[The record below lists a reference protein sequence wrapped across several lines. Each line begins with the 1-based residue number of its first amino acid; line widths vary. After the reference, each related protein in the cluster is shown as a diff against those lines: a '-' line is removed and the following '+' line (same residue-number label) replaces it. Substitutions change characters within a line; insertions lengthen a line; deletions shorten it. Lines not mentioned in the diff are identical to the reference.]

1 MEAQKIMA
9 VAASILMLAACSS
22 PGPAPAPQ
30 AVTPP
35 GLNLNNAQD
44 VAGASV
50 VQRDEYGTT
59 TIYRGPNLASKA
71 QDQLFILA
79 RKTDAGSVTYQIY
92 IAISYSGVWR
102 FYNWAYDD
110 DGKTLDLTLL
120 SRNLA
125 QCQNNDCM
133 HNEHVSVDMTRR
145 YLEEHIQS
153 GLRFWLSGKAGKE
166 EFFIPP
172 GYIKAF
178 LPLSDTS
185 R

>member
-1 MEAQKIMA
+1 MEAQKIMV

-22 PGPAPAPQ
+22 RGPAASQ

-35 GLNLNNAQD
+35 GLNLNNAQE

-50 VQRDEYGTT
+50 VQRDEYGTS

-125 QCQNNDCM
+125 PCERDDCV
-133 HNEHVSVDMTRR
+133 HNEHVSVDVTRK
-145 YLEEHIQS
+145 YLEEHLQS
-153 GLRFWLSGKAGKE
+153 GLRLWLSGKAGKE
-166 EFFIPP
+166 AFFIPP

-178 LPLSDTS
+178 LSLPDTAH
-185 R
+185 